1 MSFDRSSIGDASF
14 LSPNESG
21 ATPSR
26 SYFGGVGRMM
36 RASVRGRVWG
46 DMWACLDR
54 FLSSGIP
61 NVPCHQVHN
70 EDSFHYLLANE
81 RRRSERSGHSAKVLV
96 AYVTSPERSIAC
108 MDPRL
113 AHKLLVGLSRS
124 LRETDY
130 VGWYR
135 AGMIVGGVLTTLGH
149 DPIAEIALQVEQRF
163 GQVLKERFSK
173 HERSRIQFRVC
184 HAHELEGIESE
195 VYMSQSAKSL

>member
-1 MSFDRSSIGDASF
+1 
-14 LSPNESG
+14 
-21 ATPSR
+21 
-26 SYFGGVGRMM
+26 MM
-36 RASVRGRVWG
+36 RASVRGSVWG

-54 FLSSGIP
+54 FLSSSIQNAP
-61 NVPCHQVHN
+61 YHQVHN
-70 EDSFHYLLANE
+70 EDSFHYLLTNE
-81 RRRSERSGHSAKVLV
+81 RRRSERSGHSFKVLV
-96 AYVTSPERSIAC
+96 AYVTTPEGSTAC

-135 AGMIVGGVLTTLGH
+135 AGVIVGGVLTALGH
-149 DPIAEIALQVEQRF
+149 DPMAEVALQVEQRF
-163 GQVLKERFSK
+163 VQVLKERFSK